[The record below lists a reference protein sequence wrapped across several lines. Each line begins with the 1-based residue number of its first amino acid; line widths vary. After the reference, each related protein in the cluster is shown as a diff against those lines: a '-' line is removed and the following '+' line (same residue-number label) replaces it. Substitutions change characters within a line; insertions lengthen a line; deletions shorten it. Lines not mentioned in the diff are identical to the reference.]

1 MVNDIM
7 SRKVRSVW
15 RLLLGSF
22 ITLLGFAACKT
33 VKKAQRGEEPEVL
46 YGAPPVTIDR
56 QKPIDVLKPLYG
68 VPPIRMERVPE

>member
-1 MVNDIM
+1 MAK
-7 SRKVRSVW
+7 KVRSVW

-33 VKKAQRGEEPEVL
+33 AKKAQRGEELEVL

-56 QKPIDVLKPLYG
+56 QKPIDVVKPLYA
-68 VPPIRMERVPE
+68 VPPVRVERVPELRDKE